1 MPIRIL
7 LISQSVVF
15 YDEIGRA
22 LVDFGEIPHK
32 LIKKTSFDSNI
43 GEQDLIILNDPA
55 DLKQV
60 IAYFEILFEKKLKDP
75 TIIFISD
82 MEVMQDAINAN
93 FCSPL
98 TIKYLT
104 KSKFDLKHLNSCIVH
119 SINLTENR
127 RTQRSNQNHYRSL
140 FEVSMDPAFILDK
153 EWNVTKVNEA
163 FLNFLGQQKKDILN
177 KPFANILINQSDL
190 DILHQHFNIFPLNKA
205 TETVRIKHPGKR
217 KGSLIHLKLVANSEN
232 SHPGQEATS
241 SITGYNGT
249 FIDITSQRQMET
261 VKLQTDNLA
270 MTYRLARS
278 LAHEIR
284 NPLTNVTLAIDQLK
298 DEVVE
303 GDLDNLELY
312 FGIIDRSIKR
322 IEVLI
327 EQLLKGAERKTL
339 SREETDIVALT
350 KEVLLASIDRLKLR
364 QIGLIRNFETE
375 EFILSLDREKIKI
388 AISNLITNAIEAIDE
403 KVDGCITVGSCVEDD
418 HVYIFIQ
425 DNGIGIDPSVI
436 DKLFT
441 PFYTGKKKGI
451 GFGLTSAQSIV
462 SEHGAVIDVEST
474 KDKGTTFSIGFPLV
488 KADQTDQS
496 S

>member
-1 MPIRIL
+1 
-7 LISQSVVF
+7 
-15 YDEIGRA
+15 
-22 LVDFGEIPHK
+22 
-32 LIKKTSFDSNI
+32 
-43 GEQDLIILNDPA
+43 
-55 DLKQV
+55 
-60 IAYFEILFEKKLKDP
+60 
-75 TIIFISD
+75 
-82 MEVMQDAINAN
+82 
-93 FCSPL
+93 
-98 TIKYLT
+98 
-104 KSKFDLKHLNSCIVH
+104 
-119 SINLTENR
+119 
-127 RTQRSNQNHYRSL
+127 
-140 FEVSMDPAFILDK
+140 MDPAFILDK

-241 SITGYNGT
+241 SITGYNGS